1 VSRVV
6 RWLRALV
13 LAGVLAA
20 SGGCGQA
27 TPPGKTV
34 PGLRTHLERIDRA
47 LAEQRYG
54 AARSSL
60 EALVRT
66 TIEARATGRLSPEQ
80 ADRILAAATRL
91 TADLPM
97 PQPTTKPPSDQQD
110 EKKDEHNDEG
120 DDNRTEGGGGD
131 EYGGDE
137 YGGDEYGGDEY
148 GGDEYG
154 GDD

>member
-20 SGGCGQA
+20 PGGCGQA
-27 TPPGKTV
+27 TPPGETV

-60 EALVRT
+60 EVLVRT

-97 PQPTTKPPSDQQD
+97 PQPTTTKPPSDQQD

-120 DDNRTEGGGGD
+120 YDNRTEGDGD
-131 EYGGDE
+131 EEHGSDEE
-137 YGGDEYGGDEY
+137 YGSDERD
-148 GGDEYG
+148 